1 MPTRPLWPVK
11 PSPSPA
17 AFAAASILRPICTPF
32 GVFMIKSVPA
42 ARAKIYTEGGSSMSD
57 MSNVTVPEN
66 PEPDDAEEVQDS
78 EDGEEAGGGDA
89 EERADGDDAEEEE
102 SA

>member
-1 MPTRPLWPVK
+1 
-11 PSPSPA
+11 
-17 AFAAASILRPICTPF
+17 
-32 GVFMIKSVPA
+32 
-42 ARAKIYTEGGSSMSD
+42 MSD

-89 EERADGDDAEEEE
+89 EEQE